1 MDQVQP
7 EIAEQFRR
15 LEAALELVDVTQLKN
30 RDLEKIEMATN
41 NLLGE
46 FRSLYHQ
53 GKLKN
58 IYDGFVN

>member
-1 MDQVQP
+1 MDEVQP
-7 EIAEQFRR
+7 EVAEQFRR

-46 FRSLYHQ
+46 FRGLYHQ